1 MMSKWIVGL
10 ALVSIV
16 GCVVGCAAPEGE
28 EEGAV
33 GTVGQAQTT
42 GPAFYVDGV
51 LYRTVGTP
59 TDFSGAGAP
68 ESSFDVIYSFRGAQ
82 RYNVSTVGPGT
93 PGYNGGRWRV
103 HAVSFANYDAAL
115 AKHDANDS
123 GDFDSD
129 EEVKAALAAG
139 DAVDTGIIKTF
150 ECPVIPL
157 PKSDR

>member
-1 MMSKWIVGL
+1 MSKWIAGL
-10 ALVSIV
+10 AFVSMV
-16 GCVVGCAAPEGE
+16 SVVGCAADTGE
-28 EEGAV
+28 EEETSSTA
-33 GTVGQAQTT
+33 QAQTT

-59 TDFSGAGAP
+59 TDFSRTGAP
-68 ESSFDVIYSFRGAQ
+68 DHSFDVISSFRGAQ

-103 HAVSFANYDAAL
+103 HGLGFRNYAAAL
-115 AKHDANDS
+115 SRHDVNGS

-139 DAVDTGIIKTF
+139 DAVDTGILRTF

-157 PKSDR
+157 PKNQR

>member
-1 MMSKWIVGL
+1 MSKWIVGF
-10 ALVSIV
+10 ACVMVAS
-16 GCVVGCAAPEGE
+16 VVGCAAPADDEGDE
-28 EEGAV
+28 AV

-59 TDFSGAGAP
+59 TDFSGTGAP
-68 ESSFDVIYSFRGAQ
+68 GSSFDVIYNFRGAQ

-93 PGYNGGRWRV
+93 RGYNGGRWRV
-103 HAVSFANYDAAL
+103 HGVDFASYDDAL
-115 AKHDANDS
+115 ARHDANGS

-129 EEVKAALAAG
+129 EEVEAALAAG
-139 DAVDTGIIKTF
+139 DATDIGVIKTF

-157 PKSDR
+157 PKNVR

>member
-1 MMSKWIVGL
+1 MKEWIVGL
-10 ALVSIV
+10 AGVMLVS
-16 GCVVGCAAPEGE
+16 VVGCAAPSEEEGE
-28 EEGAV
+28 EPI

-59 TDFSGAGAP
+59 TDFSGTGAP
-68 ESSFDVIYSFRGAQ
+68 ESSFDVIYNFRGAQ

-93 PGYNGGRWRV
+93 RGYNGGRWRV
-103 HAVSFANYDAAL
+103 HGIGFANYAAAL
-115 AKHDANDS
+115 ARHDANGS

-139 DAVDTGIIKTF
+139 DAVDTGILRTF

-157 PKSDR
+157 PKNDR

>member
-1 MMSKWIVGL
+1 MSKWIVGL

-16 GCVVGCAAPEGE
+16 GCAAPSE
-28 EEGAV
+28 EDEAV
-33 GTVGQAQTT
+33 ATVGQAQTT

-59 TDFSGAGAP
+59 TDFSRTGAP

-82 RYNVSTVGPGT
+82 QYNVSTVGPGT
-93 PGYNGGRWRV
+93 RGYNGGRWRV
-103 HAVSFANYDAAL
+103 HGLGFANYAAAL
-115 AKHDANDS
+115 SRHDANDS

-139 DAVDTGIIKTF
+139 DAVDIGILRTF

-157 PKSDR
+157 PKNER